1 MLHEIRVNGYAAEA
15 DGPLDLG
22 TWGSYG
28 TEQLHFAFDSA
39 WDDLTKSV
47 TFSTDGYTGEAVTLL
62 LPESGLVE
70 VPQQATAAHTVC
82 GRITVLGACA
92 GVQRISA
99 DLPYQTRNHSAVPGQ
114 APQSL
119 PSAFEEISTAAERAS
134 SRAQSAE
141 DAAALA
147 QTSAQ
152 VARAAAQD
160 AVRVAASAQQ
170 IARSVRDD
178 ADAGAFQGEKLTYA
192 DLTEQDKADL
202 RRPALEAAAAAN
214 EAVAGLG
221 QTLRRYGVQVGQIGE
236 IVLFADG
243 TLHPNHLWADGS
255 EIDPA
260 AYPELAAF
268 AAQAGWAKSSTS
280 GRYRLPDLRQ
290 RFPLMNSTNVGATG
304 GEASHTLT
312 VAELPS
318 HSHTYTPR
326 VDWSDN
332 AGWGIS
338 SSFSNGNNL
347 SVDKSITNR
356 TAAVGSGQAHNNMP
370 PYYTAA
376 AQIRARRDVLMLE
389 LLGSE

>member
-70 VPQQATAAHTVC
+70 VPQQATAAQTVC
-82 GRITVLGACA
+82 GRITVLGTCA

-99 DLPYQTRNHSAVPGQ
+99 DLPYHTRNHSAVPGQ

-152 VARAAAQD
+152 VAQAAAQD
-160 AVRVAASAQQ
+160 AVRVAASAQK

-202 RRPALEAAAAAN
+202 RRPALEAAATAN

-221 QTLRRYGVQVGQIGE
+221 QTLLRYGVQVGQIGE

-268 AAQAGWAKSSTS
+268 AAQTGWAKNSAT

-312 VAELPS
+312 LAELPS
-318 HSHTYTPR
+318 HNHTYTPR

-332 AGWGIS
+332 AGRGIPT
-338 SSFSNGNNL
+338 SFASGSNL

-356 TAAVGSGQAHNNMP
+356 TASSGSGQAHNNMP
-370 PYYTAA
+370 PYYTVA
-376 AQIRARRDVLMLE
+376 AQIRARRDVLLLE
-389 LLGSE
+389 LLGNE

>member
-1 MLHEIRVNGYAAEA
+1 MLHEIRVNGYVAEA

-82 GRITVLGACA
+82 GRITVLGTCA

-119 PSAFEEISTAAERAS
+119 PSAFEEISTA
-134 SRAQSAE
+134 
-141 DAAALA
+141 
-147 QTSAQ
+147 
-152 VARAAAQD
+152 
-160 AVRVAASAQQ
+160 
-170 IARSVRDD
+170 
-178 ADAGAFQGEKLTYA
+178 
-192 DLTEQDKADL
+192 
-202 RRPALEAAAAAN
+202 
-214 EAVAGLG
+214 
-221 QTLRRYGVQVGQIGE
+221 
-236 IVLFADG
+236 
-243 TLHPNHLWADGS
+243 
-255 EIDPA
+255 
-260 AYPELAAF
+260 
-268 AAQAGWAKSSTS
+268 
-280 GRYRLPDLRQ
+280 
-290 RFPLMNSTNVGATG
+290 
-304 GEASHTLT
+304 
-312 VAELPS
+312 AELPS

-356 TAAVGSGQAHNNMP
+356 TAASGSGQAHNNMP

>member
-28 TEQLHFAFDSA
+28 TEQLHFTFDSA

-62 LPESGLVE
+62 LPENGLVE
-70 VPQQATAAHTVC
+70 VPQQATAAQTVC
-82 GRITVLGACA
+82 GRITVLGTCA

-99 DLPYQTRNHSAVPGQ
+99 DLPYHTRNHSAVPGQ
-114 APQSL
+114 APHSL
-119 PSAFEEISTAAERAS
+119 PSAFEEISTAAERAC
-134 SRAQSAE
+134 SRAQNAE

-152 VARAAAQD
+152 VAQAAAQD

-192 DLTEQDKADL
+192 DLTEQDRADL
-202 RRPALEAAAAAN
+202 RRPALEAAATAN

-221 QTLRRYGVQVGQIGE
+221 QTLLRYGVQVGQIGE

-268 AAQAGWAKSSTS
+268 AAQTGWAKNSAT

-356 TAAVGSGQAHNNMP
+356 TASSGSGQAHNNMP
-370 PYYTAA
+370 PYYTVA
-376 AQIRARRDVLMLE
+376 AQIRARRDVLLLE

>member
-1 MLHEIRVNGYAAEA
+1 M
-15 DGPLDLG
+15 
-22 TWGSYG
+22 
-28 TEQLHFAFDSA
+28 
-39 WDDLTKSV
+39 
-47 TFSTDGYTGEAVTLL
+47 
-62 LPESGLVE
+62 E
-70 VPQQATAAHTVC
+70 VPQQATAAQTVC
-82 GRITVLGACA
+82 GRITVLGTCA

-114 APQSL
+114 APHSL
-119 PSAFEEISTAAERAS
+119 PSAFEEISTAAQRAC
-134 SRAQSAE
+134 SRAQNAE
-141 DAAALA
+141 NAAALA

-152 VARAAAQD
+152 VAQAAAQD
-160 AVRVAASAQQ
+160 AVRVAASAQK

-192 DLTEQDKADL
+192 DLTEQDKSDL
-202 RRPALEAAAAAN
+202 RRPALEAAATAN

-221 QTLRRYGVQVGQIGE
+221 QTLLRYGVQVGQIGE

-280 GRYRLPDLRQ
+280 GRFCLPDLRQ
-290 RFPLMNSTNVGATG
+290 RFPLMDSTQVGTTG

-312 VAELPS
+312 LAELPS
-318 HSHTYTPR
+318 HNHTYTPR

-332 AGWGIS
+332 AGRGIPT
-338 SSFSNGNNL
+338 SFASGSNL

-356 TAAVGSGQAHNNMP
+356 TASSGSGQAHNNMP
-370 PYYTAA
+370 PYYTVA

>member
-28 TEQLHFAFDSA
+28 TEQLHFTFDAA
-39 WDDLTKSV
+39 WDDLTKSI

-62 LPESGLVE
+62 LPESGRVE
-70 VPQQATAAHTVC
+70 VPQQATAAQTVC
-82 GRITVLGACA
+82 GRITVLGTCA
-92 GVQRISA
+92 GVQRISV

-114 APQSL
+114 APHSL
-119 PSAFEEISTAAERAS
+119 PSAFEEISTAAERAC
-134 SRAQSAE
+134 SRAQNAE

-152 VARAAAQD
+152 VAQAAAQD
-160 AVRVAASAQQ
+160 AVRVAASAQK

-202 RRPALEAAAAAN
+202 RRPALEAAATAN

-221 QTLRRYGVQVGQIGE
+221 QTLLRYGVQVGQIGE

-280 GRYRLPDLRQ
+280 GRFCLPDLRQ
-290 RFPLMNSTNVGATG
+290 RFPLMDSTQVGTTG

-312 VAELPS
+312 LAELPS
-318 HSHTYTPR
+318 HNHTYTPR

-332 AGWGIS
+332 AGRGIPT
-338 SSFSNGNNL
+338 SFASGSNL
-347 SVDKSITNR
+347 SVDKSIINR
-356 TAAVGSGQAHNNMP
+356 TASSGSGQAHNNMP
-370 PYYTAA
+370 PYYTVA

>member
-28 TEQLHFAFDSA
+28 TEQLHFTFDAA

-62 LPESGLVE
+62 LPESGRVE
-70 VPQQATAAHTVC
+70 VPQQATAAQTVC
-82 GRITVLGACA
+82 GRITVLGTCA

-114 APQSL
+114 APHSL
-119 PSAFEEISTAAERAS
+119 PSAFEEISTAAEQAC
-134 SRAQSAE
+134 SRAQNAE

-152 VARAAAQD
+152 VAQAAAQD
-160 AVRVAASAQQ
+160 AVRVAASAQK

-202 RRPALEAAAAAN
+202 RRPALEAAATAN
-214 EAVAGLG
+214 EAVAGLR
-221 QTLRRYGVQVGQIGE
+221 QTLLRYGVQVGQIGE

-268 AAQAGWAKSSTS
+268 AAQAAEHIAGMETAPAPVQVR
-280 GRYRLPDLRQ
+280 GE
-290 RFPLMNSTNVGATG
+290 FPA
-304 GEASHTLT
+304 
-312 VAELPS
+312 
-318 HSHTYTPR
+318 
-326 VDWSDN
+326 
-332 AGWGIS
+332 
-338 SSFSNGNNL
+338 
-347 SVDKSITNR
+347 
-356 TAAVGSGQAHNNMP
+356 
-370 PYYTAA
+370 PYYTPLGTDGKPAVFLKA
-376 AQIRARRDVLMLE
+376 KPKTREDLCTKCGLCVRSCPMGSISAEDPSLVQGICIKCQACVKKCPVGAKYFDDPAFLSHVAMLE
-389 LLGSE
+389 QNYTRPTELETFFA

>member
-70 VPQQATAAHTVC
+70 VPQQATAAQTVC
-82 GRITVLGACA
+82 GRITVLGTCA

-134 SRAQSAE
+134 SRAQNAE

-152 VARAAAQD
+152 VAQAAAQD

-192 DLTEQDKADL
+192 DLTEQDKVDL
-202 RRPALEAAAAAN
+202 RRPAL
-214 EAVAGLG
+214 V
-221 QTLRRYGVQVGQIGE
+221 
-236 IVLFADG
+236 
-243 TLHPNHLWADGS
+243 
-255 EIDPA
+255 
-260 AYPELAAF
+260 
-268 AAQAGWAKSSTS
+268 
-280 GRYRLPDLRQ
+280 
-290 RFPLMNSTNVGATG
+290 
-304 GEASHTLT
+304 
-312 VAELPS
+312 
-318 HSHTYTPR
+318 
-326 VDWSDN
+326 
-332 AGWGIS
+332 
-338 SSFSNGNNL
+338 
-347 SVDKSITNR
+347 
-356 TAAVGSGQAHNNMP
+356 
-370 PYYTAA
+370 
-376 AQIRARRDVLMLE
+376 
-389 LLGSE
+389 

>member
-28 TEQLHFAFDSA
+28 TDLLHFTFDAA

-82 GRITVLGACA
+82 GRITVLGTCA

-134 SRAQSAE
+134 SRAQSA
-141 DAAALA
+141 
-147 QTSAQ
+147 
-152 VARAAAQD
+152 
-160 AVRVAASAQQ
+160 
-170 IARSVRDD
+170 DD

-214 EAVAGLG
+214 KAVAGLG
-221 QTLRRYGVQVGQIGE
+221 QTLLRYGVQVGQIGE

-268 AAQAGWAKSSTS
+268 AAQAGWAKNSAT

-370 PYYTAA
+370 PYLAVYVW
-376 AQIRARRDVLMLE
+376 RRT
-389 LLGSE
+389 S

>member
-82 GRITVLGACA
+82 GHITVLGTCA
-92 GVQRISA
+92 GMQRISA

-160 AVRVAASAQQ
+160 AVRVAASA
-170 IARSVRDD
+170 
-178 ADAGAFQGEKLTYA
+178 FQGEKLTYA

-202 RRPALEAAAAAN
+202 RRPALEAAATAN

-221 QTLRRYGVQVGQIGE
+221 QTLLRYGVQVGQIGE

-268 AAQAGWAKSSTS
+268 AAQTGWAKNSAT

-356 TAAVGSGQAHNNMP
+356 TAAIGSGQAHNNMP

-376 AQIRARRDVLMLE
+376 AQIRARRDVLLLE